1 MITLDLRATYDGEDV
16 VETAK
21 LVQQMKNLGMSDDMI
36 NKLLAEHKD
45 KEQEN
50 EHID

>member
-21 LVQQMKNLGMSDDMI
+21 LISQLQNAGMPDSMI
-36 NKLLAEHKD
+36 NELLAEHKD

-50 EHID
+50 E